1 MEKKKK
7 YSSEKHS
14 GSRQKTKYKK
24 KDSLKQDL
32 QKDVKK
38 DSKDS
43 KKDVERSDEKNNK
56 KDKKKVSKKSVE
68 KKPVEETSVP
78 VGHKEKET
86 EAGKNYEL
94 DWFEFILPHCIR
106 QSETVVSR
114 VMSGPADGGS
124 TPSHVCF
131 PPVVFCSTHW
141 MNFSLGTTILFPIF
155 RTGNPGSCISS

>member
-1 MEKKKK
+1 MKKKKK

-24 KDSLKQDL
+24 KDLLKQDL

-78 VGHKEKET
+78 VGHKEKEEKT
-86 EAGKNYEL
+86 ETLLLRSKRSKKSRAKSFS
-94 DWFEFILPHCIR
+94 DDKIR
-106 QSETVVSR
+106 FLIITE
-114 VMSGPADGGS
+114 
-124 TPSHVCF
+124 
-131 PPVVFCSTHW
+131 
-141 MNFSLGTTILFPIF
+141 
-155 RTGNPGSCISS
+155 